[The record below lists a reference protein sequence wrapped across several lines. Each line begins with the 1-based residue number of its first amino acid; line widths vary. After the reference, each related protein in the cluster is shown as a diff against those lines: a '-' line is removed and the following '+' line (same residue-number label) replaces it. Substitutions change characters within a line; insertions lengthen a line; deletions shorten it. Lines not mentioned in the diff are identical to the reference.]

1 MNVLSPVGRRLAEA
15 REAIGLNQERFAALG
30 GVKKGAQGLYE
41 TGQRAPDASYLLKL
55 NEHGIDIAYILTGQR
70 QAPQESAEMRRFVA
84 RFAQLSR
91 RERRAIEAMVGVLT
105 AGSEL
110 DVVAAV
116 TRAATLHDNTQEYRH
131 ED

>member
-1 MNVLSPVGRRLAEA
+1 MAEFGGLA
-15 REAIGLNQERFAALG
+15 GVSDKSQAA
-30 GVKKGAQGLYE
+30 YE
-41 TGQRAPDASYLLKL
+41 TGKTPPTVDYLYRLAD
-55 NEHGIDIAYILTGQR
+55 HGIDIAYILTGQR
-70 QAPQESAEMRRFVA
+70 QAPQESAEMSRFVA